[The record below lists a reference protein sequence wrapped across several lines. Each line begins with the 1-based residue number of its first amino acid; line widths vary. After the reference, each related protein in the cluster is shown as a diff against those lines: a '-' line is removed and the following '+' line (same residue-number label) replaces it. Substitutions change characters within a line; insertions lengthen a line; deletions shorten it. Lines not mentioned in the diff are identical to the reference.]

1 MSYPVEPTQFKEY
14 FFKPE
19 WYERDF
25 FHSPDGIKE
34 FPQHHCK
41 LTYMLSKP
49 YINKTR
55 TAIDIGCR
63 DGEYT
68 RYLQNDFHHVFCFD
82 VRYRR
87 LFAYNADPNKT
98 THFRCALGNTE
109 NKYPREDEFFQN
121 YKEQIYTLDSFNL
134 SNVDYIKIDTDGF
147 EYDIIQGALK
157 TIEKNKPIIICEAAP
172 DEAQRFQ
179 NQHHA
184 IGFLVKECY
193 YSIVEICDRN
203 IDRVLVPN
211 D

>member
-109 NKYPREDEFFQN
+109 NKYPREDEFFQKLFGLRFRN
-121 YKEQIYTLDSFNL
+121 CCRFYFYR
-134 SNVDYIKIDTDGF
+134 
-147 EYDIIQGALK
+147 
-157 TIEKNKPIIICEAAP
+157 IIIS
-172 DEAQRFQ
+172 DEYRWDCYRSFFQ
-179 NQHHA
+179 
-184 IGFLVKECY
+184 
-193 YSIVEICDRN
+193 
-203 IDRVLVPN
+203 
-211 D
+211 